1 MNRRMGARLFWA
13 VLAGAAADLAGL
25 GLIAAAAWL
34 ITRAAEQPPLAALSV
49 AIVATRAFA
58 TGKGVFRYAE
68 RLTGHDVA
76 LRAQAGTRE
85 RLYEALIPP
94 QRPRHGGADLLS
106 RMVDDT
112 EAVQDLLVR
121 CLLPAAAAAIA
132 GLAAVVV
139 GLTILPVSALVL
151 VAGLVVAGVL
161 LPAGTAAAARRWSA
175 RIAPARATLAGRVA
189 DLVHGSADLAAYGA
203 DGQAL
208 ARALTAD
215 RALAALER
223 RQARVHAAALAGGTL
238 VQGLTVAAVVLIAQ
252 GAGAGSVGTA
262 VLALTSLVAFEPVLP
277 LAAAGERLAGITAA
291 LRRLREVRATAPA
304 TTEPVTPAP
313 RPEAPL
319 TIEID
324 NLVVRHP
331 THDSDPPAGPGDLL
345 SAPALDRRS
354 SASGDASSLPAHGQD
369 SPALGEVPSQPA
381 PDRRSSTSGDVRAPS
396 GGAPS
401 RGDDVPSLPSP
412 DRQASVPGDV
422 GSASGGASARS
433 GGGVGRAGASGRPAL
448 DGVSLRLTPGKRV
461 AIVGPSGAGKSTLL
475 AALMRLVEP
484 ESGAVRVNGTDL
496 RDLAGD
502 DVRTLMTGLT
512 QDPYIF
518 RASLRDNLRLAG
530 PGADDERLWQAVRD
544 ARLDEWVERTGWD
557 AELGEDGRTVSGG
570 QLQRLALARALL
582 YDPPVLLLDE
592 PAEALD
598 EEAADRLMSDLLDV
612 TRERTTLLVTHRLK
626 GLELVDEIVVLEEG
640 RVVQR
645 GRHDEL
651 VSVPGYY
658 RDLWESEVLTRR

>member
-1 MNRRMGARLFWA
+1 MNRRMGTRLVWA
-13 VLAGAAADLAGL
+13 VLAGSAADLAGL

-121 CLLPAAAAAIA
+121 CLLPAAAAAMA
-132 GLAAVVV
+132 GLATVVV
-139 GLTILPVSALVL
+139 GLTILPVAALVL
-151 VAGLVVAGVL
+151 VAGLVVAGVA

-175 RIAPARATLAGRVA
+175 RIAPARAALASRVA

-203 DGQAL
+203 DDEAL
-208 ARALTAD
+208 AKALAAD
-215 RALAALER
+215 ESLAALER

-238 VQGLTVAAVVLIAQ
+238 VQGLTVAGVVLLAQ

-277 LAAAGERLAGITAA
+277 LAAAGERMAGITAA
-291 LRRLREVRATAPA
+291 LRRLREVRSAAPA
-304 TTEPVTPAP
+304 TTEPAAPAP

-324 NLVVRHP
+324 DLVVRHAAP
-331 THDSDPPAGPGDLL
+331 DLTEVPPHPEPSGR
-345 SAPALDRRS
+345 PALARPE
-354 SASGDASSLPAHGQD
+354 LPT
-369 SPALGEVPSQPA
+369 
-381 PDRRSSTSGDVRAPS
+381 PD
-396 GGAPS
+396 GA
-401 RGDDVPSLPSP
+401 
-412 DRQASVPGDV
+412 
-422 GSASGGASARS
+422 
-433 GGGVGRAGASGRPAL
+433 GRPAL

-484 ESGAVRVNGTDL
+484 ESGSITVNGVGL
-496 RDLAGD
+496 GDLAGD
-502 DVRTLMTGLT
+502 DVRALMTGLT

-518 RASLRDNLRLAG
+518 RATLRDNLRLAG
-530 PGADDERLWQAVRD
+530 PEADDEALRRAVRD
-544 ARLDEWVERTGWD
+544 ARLDGWVERTGWD

-598 EEAADRLMSDLLDV
+598 EETADRLMADLLDV
-612 TRERTTLLVTHRLK
+612 TRDRTTLLVTHRLK
-626 GLELVDEIVVLEEG
+626 GLESVDEIVVLEEG

>member
-1 MNRRMGARLFWA
+1 MNRRMGARLLWA

-34 ITRAAEQPPLAALSV
+34 ITRAAQQPGLAALSV

-58 TGKGVFRYAE
+58 TSKGVFRYAE

-85 RLYEALIPP
+85 QLYRSLIPP
-94 QRPRHGGADLLS
+94 QQPRHGGADLLS

-121 CLLPAAAAAIA
+121 CLLPATAAALA
-132 GLAAVVV
+132 GLAAVVI
-139 GLTILPVSALVL
+139 GLTVLPVTALVL
-151 VAGLVVAGVL
+151 VAGLVLAGVA

-175 RIAPARATLAGRVA
+175 RIAPARAALAGRVA

-203 DGQAL
+203 DEEALGKAL
-208 ARALTAD
+208 AAD
-215 RALAALER
+215 ESLAALER

-238 VQGLTVAAVVLIAQ
+238 VQGLTVAAVVLLAQ
-252 GAGAGSVGTA
+252 GSGAGSVATA
-262 VLALTSLVAFEPVLP
+262 VLALTALVAFEPVLP

-291 LRRLREVRATAPA
+291 LRRLREVRSATPA
-304 TTEPVTPAP
+304 VAEPARPAP
-313 RPEAPL
+313 RPGVPL
-319 TIEID
+319 TVEID
-324 NLVVRHP
+324 DLVVRH
-331 THDSDPPAGPGDLL
+331 
-345 SAPALDRRS
+345 
-354 SASGDASSLPAHGQD
+354 
-369 SPALGEVPSQPA
+369 
-381 PDRRSSTSGDVRAPS
+381 
-396 GGAPS
+396 
-401 RGDDVPSLPSP
+401 
-412 DRQASVPGDV
+412 
-422 GSASGGASARS
+422 GSA
-433 GGGVGRAGASGRPAL
+433 RAAL
-448 DGVSLRLTPGKRV
+448 DGVSLTLTPGRRV

-484 ESGAVRVNGTDL
+484 ESGSIRVNGVDVG
-496 RDLAGD
+496 DLAGD
-502 DVRTLMTGLT
+502 DVRALMTGLT

-518 RASLRDNLRLAG
+518 RASLKDNLRLAG
-530 PGADDERLWQAVRD
+530 PEAGEEELERAVRD
-544 ARLDEWVERTGWD
+544 ARLDGWVERTGWD

-598 EEAADRLMSDLLDV
+598 EETADRLMGDLLDV
-612 TRERTTLLVTHRLK
+612 TRDRTTLLVTHRLK
-626 GLELVDEIVVLEEG
+626 GLESVDEVVVLEEG
-640 RVVQR
+640 RVIQR

-658 RDLWESEVLTRR
+658 RDLWGSEVLTRR

>member
-1 MNRRMGARLFWA
+1 MNRRMGLRLTWA

-85 RLYEALIPP
+85 RLYQALIPP

-121 CLLPAAAAAIA
+121 CLLPATAAALA
-132 GLAAVVV
+132 GLAAVVI
-139 GLTILPVSALVL
+139 GLTLLPVAALVL
-151 VAGLVVAGVL
+151 VAGLVVAGVA

-175 RIAPARATLAGRVA
+175 RIAPARAALAERVA

-203 DGQAL
+203 GDRAL
-208 ARALTAD
+208 ARARAAD
-215 RALAALER
+215 ETLAALER
-223 RQARVHAAALAGGTL
+223 RQARVHALALAGGTL
-238 VQGLTVAAVVLIAQ
+238 VQGLTVAAIVLLAQ
-252 GAGAGSVGTA
+252 SAGTDRVATA
-262 VLALTSLVAFEPVLP
+262 VLALTALVAFEPVLP
-277 LAAAGERLAGITAA
+277 LAAAGERLAGIMAA
-291 LRRLREVRATAPA
+291 LRRLRDVGSAPPAVTEPATAS
-304 TTEPVTPAP
+304 PAP
-313 RPEAPL
+313 ASPL
-319 TIEID
+319 TVEIND
-324 NLVVRHP
+324 LVVRH
-331 THDSDPPAGPGDLL
+331 
-345 SAPALDRRS
+345 APRVL
-354 SASGDASSLPAHGQD
+354 
-369 SPALGEVPSQPA
+369 
-381 PDRRSSTSGDVRAPS
+381 
-396 GGAPS
+396 
-401 RGDDVPSLPSP
+401 
-412 DRQASVPGDV
+412 
-422 GSASGGASARS
+422 GSAAAEHASRASEPVEAATEPVGGRE
-433 GGGVGRAGASGRPAL
+433 RAAV
-448 DGVSLRLTPGKRV
+448 DGVSLSLTPGKRV
-461 AIVGPSGAGKSTLL
+461 ALVGPSGAGKSTLL

-484 ESGAVRVNGTDL
+484 ESGTIRLNGVDVR
-496 RDLAGD
+496 RLASD
-502 DVRTLMTGLT
+502 DVRAMMTGLT

-518 RASLRDNLRLAG
+518 QTTLSANLRLAG
-530 PGADDERLWQAVRD
+530 PEADDEELRQAVRE
-544 ARLDEWVERTGWD
+544 ARLEEWVERAGWD

-598 EEAADRLMSDLLDV
+598 EEAADALMADLLDV
-612 TRERTTLLVTHRLK
+612 THDRTTLLVTHRLK
-626 GLELVDEIVVLEEG
+626 GLEQVDEIVVLEEG

-645 GRHDEL
+645 GHHDEL
-651 VSVPGYY
+651 VTEPGYY

>member
-1 MNRRMGARLFWA
+1 MKRRIGLRVWWA
-13 VLAGAAADLAGL
+13 VLAGSAADLAGL

-85 RLYEALIPP
+85 DLYEALIPP

-112 EAVQDLLVR
+112 VAVQDLLVR
-121 CLLPAAAAAIA
+121 CLLPAAAAAMA
-132 GLAAVVV
+132 GLAAVVI
-139 GLTILPVSALVL
+139 GLTILPVAALVL
-151 VAGLVVAGVL
+151 VAGLVLAGVL

-175 RIAPARATLAGRVA
+175 RIAPARAALAGRVA

-203 DGQAL
+203 DDAAL
-208 ARALTAD
+208 DRARAAD
-215 RALAALER
+215 ETLAALER
-223 RQARVHAAALAGGTL
+223 RQSRVHAAALAGGTL
-238 VQGLTVAAVVLIAQ
+238 LQGLTVAAVVLLAQ
-252 GAGAGSVGTA
+252 AAGVGSVGTA
-262 VLALTSLVAFEPVLP
+262 VLALTGLVAFEPVLP

-291 LRRLREVRATAPA
+291 LRRLREVRSSAPA
-304 TTEPVTPAP
+304 VTEPAAPAP
-313 RPEAPL
+313 RPESPL

-324 NLVVRHP
+324 DLVVRHP
-331 THDSDPPAGPGDLL
+331 
-345 SAPALDRRS
+345 
-354 SASGDASSLPAHGQD
+354 ASG
-369 SPALGEVPSQPA
+369 E
-381 PDRRSSTSGDVRAPS
+381 RA
-396 GGAPS
+396 
-401 RGDDVPSLPSP
+401 
-412 DRQASVPGDV
+412 
-422 GSASGGASARS
+422 
-433 GGGVGRAGASGRPAL
+433 AL
-448 DGVSLRLTPGKRV
+448 DGVSLRVAPGRRV

-475 AALMRLVEP
+475 AALMRLAEP
-484 ESGAVRVNGTDL
+484 ESGSIRVNGVDL

-502 DVRTLMTGLT
+502 DVRELMTGLT

-530 PGADDERLWQAVRD
+530 PGADDERLLRAVRD
-544 ARLDEWVERTGWD
+544 AQLDGWVERTGWD
-557 AELGEDGRTVSGG
+557 TELGEDGRTVSGG

-598 EEAADRLMSDLLDV
+598 EETADRLMDDLLDV
-612 TRERTTLLVTHRLK
+612 TRDRTTLLVTHRLK
-626 GLELVDEIVVLEEG
+626 GLESVDEVIVLEDG
-640 RVVQR
+640 RVTQR

-651 VSVPGYY
+651 VRVPGYY

>member
-175 RIAPARATLAGRVA
+175 RIAPARAALAGRVA

-331 THDSDPPAGPGDLL
+331 THDSDHPAGPGDLL

-354 SASGDASSLPAHGQD
+354 SA
-369 SPALGEVPSQPA
+369 
-381 PDRRSSTSGDVRAPS
+381 SGDVRAPS

-422 GSASGGASARS
+422 GSASGSASARS

>member
-1 MNRRMGARLFWA
+1 MTGRMGKRLAWA

-34 ITRAAEQPPLAALSV
+34 ITRAAQQPPLAALSV

-58 TGKGVFRYAE
+58 TSKGVFRYVE

-76 LRAQAGTRE
+76 LRTQAGTRE
-85 RLYEALIPP
+85 DLYRALIPP
-94 QRPRHGGADLLS
+94 QQPRHGGADLLS

-132 GLAAVVV
+132 GLAAVVI
-139 GLTILPVSALVL
+139 GLTILPAAALVL
-151 VAGLVVAGVL
+151 VAGLALAGVL

-175 RIAPARATLAGRVA
+175 RIAPARAALAGRVA

-203 DGQAL
+203 DDAAL
-208 ARALTAD
+208 GKAEAAD
-215 RALAALER
+215 AALAALER

-252 GAGAGSVGTA
+252 GAGVGSVGTA
-262 VLALTSLVAFEPVLP
+262 VLALTALVSFEPVLP
-277 LAAAGERLAGITAA
+277 LAAAGERMAGITAA
-291 LRRLREVRATAPA
+291 LRRLREVRSAAPA
-304 TTEPVTPAP
+304 VTDPDAPAP
-313 RPEAPL
+313 RPEGPL

-324 NLVVRHP
+324 DLVVRHAPRLADQDGATPPPHDGRP
-331 THDSDPPAGPGDLL
+331 TPTD
-345 SAPALDRRS
+345 
-354 SASGDASSLPAHGQD
+354 DAA
-369 SPALGEVPSQPA
+369 
-381 PDRRSSTSGDVRAPS
+381 
-396 GGAPS
+396 
-401 RGDDVPSLPSP
+401 
-412 DRQASVPGDV
+412 
-422 GSASGGASARS
+422 
-433 GGGVGRAGASGRPAL
+433 PAL

-475 AALMRLVEP
+475 AVLMRLVEP
-484 ESGAVRVNGTDL
+484 ESGHVRVNGVDV

-502 DVRTLMTGLT
+502 DVRALMTGLT

-518 RASLRDNLRLAG
+518 RATLRDNLRLAG
-530 PGADDERLWQAVRD
+530 PEADDETLRRAVRD
-544 ARLDEWVERTGWD
+544 ARLDAWVERTGWD

-598 EEAADRLMSDLLDV
+598 EETADRLMNDLLDV
-612 TRERTTLLVTHRLK
+612 TRDRTTLLVTHRLK
-626 GLELVDEIVVLEEG
+626 GLESVDEIVVLEEG
-640 RVVQR
+640 RVIQR

-651 VSVPGYY
+651 VAVPGYY
-658 RDLWESEVLTRR
+658 RDLWESELLTRR

>member
-1 MNRRMGARLFWA
+1 MNRRMGVRLLWA

-58 TGKGVFRYAE
+58 TSKGVFRYAE

-85 RLYEALIPP
+85 ALYEALIPP

-121 CLLPAAAAAIA
+121 CFLPAAAAAIA

-151 VAGLVVAGVL
+151 VAGLVLAGVL

-175 RIAPARATLAGRVA
+175 RIAPARAALAGRVA

-203 DGQAL
+203 DDEAQAK
-208 ARALTAD
+208 
-215 RALAALER
+215 ALAADEALADLER

-238 VQGLTVAAVVLIAQ
+238 VQGLTVAGVVLIAQ
-252 GAGAGSVGTA
+252 SAGADSVGTA

-277 LAAAGERLAGITAA
+277 LAAAGERMAGITAA
-291 LRRLREVRATAPA
+291 LKRLREVRSAAPA
-304 TTEPVTPAP
+304 TTEPAAPAP
-313 RPEAPL
+313 LPQSPL

-324 NLVVRHP
+324 DLVVRHATP
-331 THDSDPPAGPGDLL
+331 DTGPQSRPDTAGQSPQ
-345 SAPALDRRS
+345 
-354 SASGDASSLPAHGQD
+354 DA
-369 SPALGEVPSQPA
+369 
-381 PDRRSSTSGDVRAPS
+381 RAT
-396 GGAPS
+396 
-401 RGDDVPSLPSP
+401 V
-412 DRQASVPGDV
+412 
-422 GSASGGASARS
+422 
-433 GGGVGRAGASGRPAL
+433 RPAL
-448 DGVSLRLTPGKRV
+448 DGVSLRLTPGRRV
-461 AIVGPSGAGKSTLL
+461 AIVGPSSAGKSTLL

-484 ESGAVRVNGTDL
+484 ESGAIRINGADIA
-496 RDLAGD
+496 DLAGD

-530 PGADDERLWQAVRD
+530 PEADEDGLRRAVRD
-544 ARLDEWVERTGWD
+544 ARLEDWVERTGWD

-570 QLQRLALARALL
+570 QLQRLSLARALL

-598 EEAADRLMSDLLDV
+598 EETADRLMSDLLDV
-612 TRERTTLLVTHRLK
+612 TRDRTTLLVTHRLK
-626 GLELVDEIVVLEEG
+626 GLELVDEVIVLEEG
-640 RVVQR
+640 RVTQR
-645 GRHDEL
+645 GHHDEL
-651 VSVPGYY
+651 VGVPGYY

>member
-1 MNRRMGARLFWA
+1 MNRRMGTRLLWA

-34 ITRAAEQPPLAALSV
+34 ITRAAQQPGLAALSV

-58 TGKGVFRYAE
+58 TSKGVFRYAE

-85 RLYEALIPP
+85 ELYRALIPP
-94 QRPRHGGADLLS
+94 QQPRHGGADLLS

-121 CLLPAAAAAIA
+121 CLLPATAAALA
-132 GLAAVVV
+132 GLAAVVI
-139 GLTILPVSALVL
+139 GLTLLPVTALVL
-151 VAGLVVAGVL
+151 VAGLVLAGVA

-175 RIAPARATLAGRVA
+175 RIAPARAALAGRVA

-203 DGQAL
+203 DEEALTKAL
-208 ARALTAD
+208 AAD
-215 RALAALER
+215 ESLAALER

-238 VQGLTVAAVVLIAQ
+238 VQGLTVAAVVLLAQ
-252 GAGAGSVGTA
+252 GAGAGSVATA
-262 VLALTSLVAFEPVLP
+262 VLALTALVAFEPVLP

-291 LRRLREVRATAPA
+291 LRRLREVRSA
-304 TTEPVTPAP
+304 TPAVAEPARAKP

-319 TIEID
+319 TVEID
-324 NLVVRHP
+324 DLVVRHP
-331 THDSDPPAGPGDLL
+331 AATP
-345 SAPALDRRS
+345 
-354 SASGDASSLPAHGQD
+354 DASAGS
-369 SPALGEVPSQPA
+369 
-381 PDRRSSTSGDVRAPS
+381 RA
-396 GGAPS
+396 
-401 RGDDVPSLPSP
+401 
-412 DRQASVPGDV
+412 
-422 GSASGGASARS
+422 
-433 GGGVGRAGASGRPAL
+433 AL
-448 DGVSLRLTPGKRV
+448 DGVSLTLTPGKRV

-484 ESGAVRVNGTDL
+484 ESGSIRVNGVDV

-518 RASLRDNLRLAG
+518 RASLKDNLRLAG
-530 PGADDERLWQAVRD
+530 PEAGEEELERAVRD
-544 ARLDEWVERTGWD
+544 ARLDGWVERTGWD

-598 EEAADRLMSDLLDV
+598 EETADRLMGDLLDV
-612 TRERTTLLVTHRLK
+612 TRDRTTLLVTHRLK
-626 GLELVDEIVVLEEG
+626 GLESVDEVVVLEEG
-640 RVVQR
+640 RVIQR

>member
-1 MNRRMGARLFWA
+1 
-13 VLAGAAADLAGL
+13 L

-34 ITRAAEQPPLAALSV
+34 ITRAAQQPELAALSV

-68 RLTGHDVA
+68 RLTGHEVA

-85 RLYEALIPP
+85 RLYESLVA
-94 QRPRHGGADLLS
+94 PRQPRQGGADLLS

-121 CLLPAAAAAIA
+121 CLLPAAAAAIT

-139 GLTILPVSALVL
+139 GLTILPVAALAL
-151 VAGLVVAGVL
+151 VAGLVLAGVL
-161 LPAGTAAAARRWSA
+161 LPAGTAAAARRWAA
-175 RIAPARATLAGRVA
+175 RIAPARAALAGRVA

-203 DGQAL
+203 DDEAL
-208 ARALTAD
+208 AKALAAD
-215 RALAALER
+215 ESLAALER

-238 VQGLTVAAVVLIAQ
+238 IQGLTVAAVVLLAQ
-252 GAGAGSVGTA
+252 AAGAGSVGTA

-277 LAAAGERLAGITAA
+277 LAAAGERMAGITAA
-291 LRRLREVRATAPA
+291 LRRLREVRSAAPA
-304 TTEPVTPAP
+304 VTEPAAPAP
-313 RPEAPL
+313 SPQAPL
-319 TIEID
+319 TVEID
-324 NLVVRHP
+324 DLVVRH
-331 THDSDPPAGPGDLL
+331 TARDGDH
-345 SAPALDRRS
+345 P
-354 SASGDASSLPAHGQD
+354 
-369 SPALGEVPSQPA
+369 
-381 PDRRSSTSGDVRAPS
+381 
-396 GGAPS
+396 
-401 RGDDVPSLPSP
+401 
-412 DRQASVPGDV
+412 
-422 GSASGGASARS
+422 
-433 GGGVGRAGASGRPAL
+433 RPAL
-448 DGVSLRLTPGKRV
+448 DGVSLRLTPGRRV
-461 AIVGPSGAGKSTLL
+461 AVVGPSGAGKSTLL

-484 ESGAVRVNGTDL
+484 ESGTIRINGSAIGE
-496 RDLAGD
+496 LAGD
-502 DVRTLMTGLT
+502 DVRALMTGLT

-530 PGADDERLWQAVRD
+530 PEAGEEELNRAVRD
-544 ARLDEWVERTGWD
+544 ARLDGWVARTGWD

-582 YDPPVLLLDE
+582 YGPPVLLLDE

-598 EEAADRLMSDLLDV
+598 EETADRLMSDLLDV
-612 TRERTTLLVTHRLK
+612 TRDRTTLLVTHRLK
-626 GLELVDEIVVLEEG
+626 GLEGVDEIVVLEEG
-640 RVVQR
+640 RVTQR

>member
-1 MNRRMGARLFWA
+1 MGKRLVWA

-34 ITRAAEQPPLAALSV
+34 ITRAAQQPPLAALSV

-58 TGKGVFRYAE
+58 TSKGVFRYVE

-85 RLYEALIPP
+85 DLYQALIPP
-94 QRPRHGGADLLS
+94 QQPRHGGADLLS

-139 GLTILPVSALVL
+139 GLAILPVAALVL
-151 VAGLVVAGVL
+151 VAGLVLAGVL

-175 RIAPARATLAGRVA
+175 RIAPARAALAGRVA

-203 DGQAL
+203 DDAAL
-208 ARALTAD
+208 GKALSAD
-215 RALAALER
+215 EALAALER

-238 VQGLTVAAVVLIAQ
+238 VQGLTVAAVVLLAQ
-252 GAGAGSVGTA
+252 AAGAGSVGTA
-262 VLALTSLVAFEPVLP
+262 VLALTALVSFEPVLP
-277 LAAAGERLAGITAA
+277 LAAAGERMAGITAA
-291 LRRLREVRATAPA
+291 LRRLREVRSAAPA
-304 TTEPVTPAP
+304 VTEPATPAP

-319 TIEID
+319 TIEIAD
-324 NLVVRHP
+324 LVVRHTARP
-331 THDSDPPAGPGDLL
+331 VSDEPPAHDTAAL
-345 SAPALDRRS
+345 SA
-354 SASGDASSLPAHGQD
+354 
-369 SPALGEVPSQPA
+369 
-381 PDRRSSTSGDVRAPS
+381 
-396 GGAPS
+396 
-401 RGDDVPSLPSP
+401 
-412 DRQASVPGDV
+412 
-422 GSASGGASARS
+422 ASARD
-433 GGGVGRAGASGRPAL
+433 GAPGETAPDGGRPAL
-448 DGVSLRLTPGKRV
+448 DGVSLRLTPGRRM

-484 ESGAVRVNGTDL
+484 ESGSIRVNGVDI
-496 RDLAGD
+496 RDLAAD

-530 PGADDERLWQAVRD
+530 PEADGETLRRAVQD
-544 ARLDEWVERTGWD
+544 ARLDGWVERTGWD

-598 EEAADRLMSDLLDV
+598 EETADRLMSDLLDV
-612 TRERTTLLVTHRLK
+612 TRDRTTLLVTHRLK

-645 GRHDEL
+645 GHHDEL
-651 VSVPGYY
+651 VAVPGYY